1 MRAIRW
7 SMLFIA
13 ALSFANHSFAQTPL
27 MPDSSLSQ
35 DAGCF
40 SPRCFI
46 ALNEIDH
53 GVAVTSNTG
62 PGVAVHTQR
71 TGPVWNIAQVI
82 TNPDYHVRPSP
93 YSFQIF
99 GGAAYRGSALLIGG
113 TSPRYNFKDV
123 VYVYAPS
130 NGTWTHVQTLALQRP
145 ADYDR
150 TYRQQLATDG
160 VTAAIGG
167 IRVKDAMDDGAFTQI
182 DHYLRNANGTF
193 SRRGGFKPPIPP
205 DRFWESELVVEGNTM
220 LVSDPGADQD
230 AGSVLVYGFDAGRG
244 WRLRTTLTS
253 TSRQPGARFGAH
265 IAIDGNRIVVSAP
278 EETQSRPEY
287 QGAVYIYEGSGKNWT
302 LQQTLR
308 PVVDP
313 ASMGYQFGDV
323 DISGDRIIVGK
334 YVNLYSESVPS
345 QGCIYEKRGTAW
357 TLVAELLDPERN
369 NFNESV
375 RISDDIAVAAANDW
389 AYNRPTFVYELP
401 ALGTL
406 PAASAE

>member
-13 ALSFANHSFAQTPL
+13 ALSFANRSFAQTPL

-62 PGVAVHTQR
+62 PGVAVHTQS

-253 TSRQPGARFGAH
+253 TPRQPGARFGAH
-265 IAIDGNRIVVSAP
+265 IAFYGNRIVVSAP
-278 EETQSRPEY
+278 E
-287 QGAVYIYEGSGKNWT
+287 
-302 LQQTLR
+302 
-308 PVVDP
+308 
-313 ASMGYQFGDV
+313 
-323 DISGDRIIVGK
+323 
-334 YVNLYSESVPS
+334 
-345 QGCIYEKRGTAW
+345 
-357 TLVAELLDPERN
+357 
-369 NFNESV
+369 
-375 RISDDIAVAAANDW
+375 
-389 AYNRPTFVYELP
+389 
-401 ALGTL
+401 
-406 PAASAE
+406 

>member
-1 MRAIRW
+1 
-7 SMLFIA
+7 MLFIA

-40 SPRCFI
+40 SLRCFI

-62 PGVAVHTQR
+62 PGVAMHTQR

-150 TYRQQLATDG
+150 TYLQQLATDG

-230 AGSVLVYGFDAGRG
+230 AGSVLVYGFDVGRG
-244 WRLRTTLTS
+244 WRLRTTLTA
-253 TSRQPGARFGAH
+253 TPRQPGARFGAH

-302 LQQTLR
+302 LQQMLR

-334 YVNLYSESVPS
+334 YVNVYSESVPS
-345 QGCIYEKRGTAW
+345 QGYIYEKRGTAW

-369 NFNESV
+369 NFK
-375 RISDDIAVAAANDW
+375 
-389 AYNRPTFVYELP
+389 
-401 ALGTL
+401 
-406 PAASAE
+406 